1 MGKLS
6 KNYGGVSMKYFY
18 LKTINNNAIVSINE
32 NHQEAII
39 LGKAVGVDPNRHV
52 GGQVNP
58 SLIERVFTKN
68 NEYIEPL
75 LRDIPYSYYALV
87 QWIMDYAEKEF
98 NYDFKESLYLT
109 LLDHIVFANKRYQED
124 EIIINPLLNEIKAF
138 EREKYDFATKVVV
151 EINNRLDTSFDE
163 NEVGFIAF
171 HFVNAMSELSQSQ
184 NKKVVVILK
193 ELTDFLTDFLLN
205 SRHLEI
211 DQESYYFSR
220 LITHLKYLFTRALS
234 NKNIKN
240 GGDDAKL
247 IGMIKENF
255 YDEWTISLE
264 ICAYLKN
271 EYNIVTS
278 EQEVA
283 YITMHLLPILN
294 NSKGEN

>member
-1 MGKLS
+1 
-6 KNYGGVSMKYFY
+6 
-18 LKTINNNAIVSINE
+18 
-32 NHQEAII
+32 
-39 LGKAVGVDPNRHV
+39 
-52 GGQVNP
+52 
-58 SLIERVFTKN
+58 
-68 NEYIEPL
+68 
-75 LRDIPYSYYALV
+75 
-87 QWIMDYAEKEF
+87 
-98 NYDFKESLYLT
+98 
-109 LLDHIVFANKRYQED
+109 
-124 EIIINPLLNEIKAF
+124 LLNEIKAF
-138 EREKYDFATKVVV
+138 EREKYDFATKVVS

-193 ELTDFLTDFLLN
+193 ELTDFLTDFLSN

-220 LITHLKYLFTRALS
+220 LITHLKYLLTRALS
-234 NKNIKN
+234 IKNSKN